1 MTGTGD
7 VAGAGVHPGAARVRP
22 SAAAVVSAAHPGPAL
37 AVTVLSGLLS
47 LAQGLGPGRSALVVS
62 AVLAGQLSV
71 GWSNDLVDRAR
82 DLQAGR
88 DDKPLATGAAAVPVV
103 RLACA
108 AAVAACVV
116 LSLALGPAA
125 GLVHLACVASA
136 WAYNLGLKA
145 TAWSWAPYALSFGGL
160 TAVVTLAD
168 DQLPP
173 WWWPVGAAL
182 LGVGAHLLNVLPDLA
197 DDAATGVRGLPH
209 RLGPRR
215 IAPVA
220 AGVLVAATAVVLAGA
235 APPVAATVPLGLLV
249 VVLAVLVVRAGGRTP
264 FLAAVAIAL
273 VDAVLLVV
281 AR

>member
-1 MTGTGD
+1 MT
-7 VAGAGVHPGAARVRP
+7 
-22 SAAAVVSAAHPGPAL
+22 AAAPEGTRQRVSARGVVAAAHPGPAL
-37 AVTVLSGLLS
+37 AVTLLAGLLAA
-47 LAQGLGPGRSALVVS
+47 AQGLEAGRAAVLVA

-82 DLQAGR
+82 DLRAGR
-88 DDKPLATGAAAVPVV
+88 DDKPLATGEASVTVV
-103 RLACA
+103 RAACA
-108 AAVAACVV
+108 TAVVACVG

-125 GLVHLACVASA
+125 GLVHLGCVASA

-145 TAWSWAPYALSFGGL
+145 TAWSWLPYALSFGGL

-168 DQLPP
+168 GQGPP
-173 WWWPVGAAL
+173 WWWPLGAAL

-197 DDAATGVRGLPH
+197 DDAATGVHGLPH

-220 AGVLVAATAVVLAGA
+220 AAVLVAASAVVLIGAGPPA
-235 APPVAATVPLGLLV
+235 AATAGVAAAVLGLA
-249 VVLAVLVVRAGGRTP
+249 AVVVRARGRAP
-264 FLAAVAIAL
+264 FVAAVAIAL
-273 VDAVLLVV
+273 VDALLLVV

>member
-1 MTGTGD
+1 MSTRPVAPDVTGSSS
-7 VAGAGVHPGAARVRP
+7 VR
-22 SAAAVVSAAHPGPAL
+22 ALVSAAHAGPTL
-37 AVTVLSGLLS
+37 AVTVLAGLLS
-47 LAQGLGPGRSALVVS
+47 LAQGLEPTTAVVLVA

-82 DLQAGR
+82 DRAAGR
-88 DDKPLATGAAAVPVV
+88 RDKPLATGAASVAVV
-103 RLACA
+103 RAACG
-108 AAVAACVV
+108 AAVLACVV

-125 GLVHLACVASA
+125 GLVHLGCVASA

-145 TAWSWAPYALSFGGL
+145 TVWSWAPYAVSFGGL

-168 DQLPP
+168 GEAPP

-215 IAPVA
+215 IGPVA
-220 AGVLVAATAVVLAGA
+220 AVVLGLATVVVLVGA
-235 APPVAATVPLGLLV
+235 APPLAASLAVGAVVLGLAALVVMGTGRSPFVAAVG
-249 VVLAVLVVRAGGRTP
+249 
-264 FLAAVAIAL
+264 IAL
-273 VDAVLLVV
+273 VDALLMV
-281 AR
+281 AAR